1 MKWSRMGREM
11 RTGGKAAQYFS
22 YGPWEFNI
30 HKAGLLA
37 SDSRKYQPQVCRPS
51 PEWVGPFI
59 DIDQAHVEH
68 GDLSKPLIF
77 ATVVKDGQAFPLLI
91 DGHHR
96 TLKALN
102 QQKTVRTI
110 TLDLADSLKVL
121 KAPEHFVQEMIRDG
135 RTLGLLPAESSR

>member
-1 MKWSRMGREM
+1 MGREM

-37 SDSRKYQPQVCRPS
+37 SDSRKYRPQVRQPS

-59 DIDQAHVEH
+59 DIDQAHVER

-96 TLKALN
+96 AVKAMN
-102 QQKTVRTI
+102 QQKTVRII

-121 KAPEHFVQEMIRDG
+121 KAPAQFVQEMIRDG
-135 RTLGLLPAESSR
+135 RMLGLLPAESSR